1 MRGVGK
7 YFKNKAG
14 LKSINTNQ
22 IICSSNMIEQKIL
35 SHPKEKRKIG
45 SPILKGQKSIHQCHI

>member
-22 IICSSNMIEQKIL
+22 IICSSNIKP
-35 SHPKEKRKIG
+35 SKGKEKNRKPNPKSTKINP
-45 SPILKGQKSIHQCHI
+45 SMSYLK